1 MWILF
6 LLIASEADQIT
17 HKYLEGDE
25 VILWFNKVLPFNNP
39 QESYAY
45 SKLPLCSGAKND
57 KKYIISL
64 GEAIEGYELED
75 SGIDIKFL
83 QPVTGQ
89 VFCNLI
95 VNEQNKAEIIEA
107 VQRNYWLQMFIDDL
121 PIWSGIGEYDGES
134 GNSYIYTHYCFF
146 ISYNNNRIIIAKA
159 NFERLV
165 NLKNIEKIT
174 FSYSVN

>member
-107 VQRNYWLQMFIDDL
+107 VQRNYWLEMFIDDL
-121 PIWSGIGEYDGES
+121 PIWSVIPSWAPTREMTPKEVS
-134 GNSYIYTHYCFF
+134 RQRNVR
-146 ISYNNNRIIIAKA
+146 NRHST
-159 NFERLV
+159 
-165 NLKNIEKIT
+165 KIT
-174 FSYSVN
+174 STNT